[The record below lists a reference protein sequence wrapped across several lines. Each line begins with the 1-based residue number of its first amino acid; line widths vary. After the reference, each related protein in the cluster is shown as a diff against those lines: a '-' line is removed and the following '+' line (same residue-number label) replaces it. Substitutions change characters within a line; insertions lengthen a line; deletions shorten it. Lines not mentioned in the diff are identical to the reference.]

1 MADIYLMG
9 HGAWETKGS
18 SDAYTKVPKGT
29 KLIIYT
35 PIGTFINS
43 SQTAAILMGEKDCL
57 PPLHEFTEF
66 KMCPNTTLS
75 HGLFSKEKKALKAS
89 GKSYYHP
96 ASGVENKLAEILEAS
111 AIKGNTVH
119 WMACQPRLGGK
130 DTTEGGFNDD
140 YLLKP

>member
-9 HGAWETKGS
+9 HGAWETKGA
-18 SDAYTKVPKGT
+18 SDAYAKVPKGT
-29 KLIIYT
+29 TLVIYT
-35 PIGTFINS
+35 PIGTFINA
-43 SQTAAILMGEKDCL
+43 SQTAAILKGEKGCL
-57 PPLHEFTEF
+57 APLHTFSEF

-75 HGLFSKEKKALKAS
+75 HGLFDQEEKALTAS

-96 ASGVENKLAEILEAS
+96 SAGVSNKLSEILDAE
-111 AIKGNTVH
+111 AIKGNTIH
-119 WMACQPRLGGK
+119 WLACQPRLGGK